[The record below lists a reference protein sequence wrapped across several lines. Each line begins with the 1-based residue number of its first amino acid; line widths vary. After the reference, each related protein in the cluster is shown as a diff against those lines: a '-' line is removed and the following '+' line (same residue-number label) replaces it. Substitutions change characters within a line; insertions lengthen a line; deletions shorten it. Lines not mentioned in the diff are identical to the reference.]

1 MKDTEDLSGDRAG
14 ERAEARAGD
23 GAEGERERGFG
34 APFWKLWSAT
44 TITNL
49 GQGATGIAFPWL
61 ATELTT
67 DAFLVALMGLA
78 LRLPWLVFSL
88 PAGVLADRLDRRRVL
103 LAMSLARAA
112 VVGTVGLLV
121 AFDAMTLPL
130 LYACALALGFAEVL
144 FDNTAQVLLPSVVS
158 RERLSEANG
167 RLMAAQ
173 IVSDDF
179 LAGPLGGVLIGLA
192 LAVPFAFDAGTALV
206 AAVLLLTLRGTFRA
220 RGAPA
225 DSVADGA
232 AAPVRRSMRAEIA
245 EGVRWLWHNP
255 VLRRLAIALALFNA
269 GGAGVAAIYVLY
281 AQEVLGL
288 GALGFALLV
297 SAGGVGGFL
306 GGTLAGR
313 ITRRVGAT
321 GSLLTLCAL
330 DFVAHVVA
338 GCASNALL
346 IGTVMGATGFGVV
359 LWNVTTVSLRQTIIP
374 DHLLG
379 RVNSVYRLLG
389 WGAMPLGILAFGGLV
404 ALVEAQVSR
413 EAALRA
419 PFFAM
424 SVISVGL
431 AFYIRRHLHARAL
444 AEALEGAQP
453 AQPDGR

>member
-1 MKDTEDLSGDRAG
+1 MTDTEDQAGDRAG
-14 ERAEARAGD
+14 ARAGD
-23 GAEGERERGFG
+23 GAAGARERGFG

-44 TITNL
+44 TVTNL

-220 RGAPA
+220 RSAPA
-225 DSVADGA
+225 DNGADADNGA
-232 AAPVRRSMRAEIA
+232 AAPARRSMRAEIA
-245 EGVRWLWHNP
+245 EGVRWLWRNP

-306 GGTLAGR
+306 GGMLAGR
-313 ITRRVGAT
+313 VTRRIGAT
-321 GSLLTLCAL
+321 GSLLMLCAL
-330 DFVAHVVA
+330 DLVAHVVA
-338 GCASNALL
+338 GFASNAWLV
-346 IGTVMGATGFGVV
+346 GTVMGATGFGVV

-389 WGAMPLGILAFGGLV
+389 WGAMPLGILALGGLV

-419 PFFAM
+419 PFFA
-424 SVISVGL
+424 VALISVGL
-431 AFYIRRHLHARAL
+431 AFYIHRHLHARAL
-444 AEALEGAQP
+444 AEALEGTQP
-453 AQPDGR
+453 AQPEGS